1 MVLKNPPR
9 PGPITLNAHKGR
21 SVSATL
27 GAYAYN
33 RYPVMPDLTDGVR
46 HHLIF
51 VEGQNLF
58 VWESLEPTQAYYKL
72 GHHLKAL
79 QDLKLPKLREIKLE
93 AIPEELQAP
102 LKKMRMLRPGQGV
115 REQLD
120 SVIPSMPDDRKVSCA
135 RELITAWHAAQ
146 SASQE
151 VLAPPPMGMHS

>member
-1 MVLKNPPR
+1 MKAPPR
-9 PGPITLNAHKGR
+9 PGPITFNAHKGQ

-33 RYPVMPDLTDGVR
+33 RYPVMLDLTDGVR

-51 VEGQNLF
+51 VEGHNLF
-58 VWESLEPTQAYYKL
+58 VWESLKPMQAYYKL
-72 GHHLKAL
+72 GQHLKAL

-102 LKKMRMLRPGQGV
+102 LKRMRTLRPGQGV

-120 SVIPSMPDDRKVSCA
+120 SVIPFMPDDQKVSCA
-135 RELITAWHAAQ
+135 RELISVWQAAQ

-151 VLAPPPMGMHS
+151 VFAPPPMGMYS